1 MPDEAVPGGGPV
13 ARIIVP
19 READVGGIPVRRV
32 LPSIELARVGP
43 FIFLD
48 HMGPATLDPGVAL
61 DVRPHP
67 HIGLSTLT
75 WLFDGAIMHRDSLG
89 EVQRIEPG
97 EVNWMTAGHGIV
109 HSERTPPDL
118 RGNGSRMHGLQ
129 FWVALPDGSEEIA
142 PSFAHHAAHELPAID
157 SGAIRMILVAGE
169 AFGKRSPVPVHSR
182 LHLVDVQASP
192 GDEIPLPLDH
202 PERAVYVAEG
212 EIEIGRHRI
221 PAGRLAQLRESPVR
235 SLTALTPARLV
246 LIGGDPLASDRIVWW
261 NFCARTRERLESAKQ
276 AWEDDRFP
284 QVPGETERI
293 PLPRR

>member
-1 MPDEAVPGGGPV
+1 MSDPALPAGDPIAHIV
-13 ARIIVP
+13 VP
-19 READVGGIPVRRV
+19 READVGGVLVRRA
-32 LPSIELARVGP
+32 LPSVQVARVGP

-48 HMGPATLDPGVAL
+48 HMGPATLAPGVAF

-75 WLFDGAIMHRDSLG
+75 WLFEGAIMHRDSLG

-97 EVNWMTAGHGIV
+97 EVNWMTSGHGIV

-118 RGNGSRMHGLQ
+118 RDSGMRMHGLQ
-129 FWVALPDGSEEIA
+129 FWVALPDGAEEIE
-142 PSFAHHAAHELPAID
+142 PSFTHHAAHELPTIGF
-157 SGAIRMILVAGE
+157 GAIRMVLVAGE
-169 AFGKRSPVPVHSR
+169 AFGERSPVPVHSR
-182 LHLVDVQASP
+182 LHLIDVQAAA
-192 GDEIPLPLDH
+192 GDEIPLPLVH
-202 PERAVYVAEG
+202 PEQAVYVAEG

-221 PAGRLAQLRESPVR
+221 PAGRLACLRESPVS
-235 SLTALTPARLV
+235 SLTALTPARLA

-261 NFCARTRERLESAKQ
+261 NFCARTRERLEAAKQ